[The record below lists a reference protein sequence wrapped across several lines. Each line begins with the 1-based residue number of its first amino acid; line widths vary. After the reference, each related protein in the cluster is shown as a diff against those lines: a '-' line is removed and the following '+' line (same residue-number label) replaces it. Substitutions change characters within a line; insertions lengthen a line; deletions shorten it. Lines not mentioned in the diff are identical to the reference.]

1 MSRGGGAWGVRSFV
15 GNCWHRSARGRLR
28 RTGARKSGS
37 RLWPK
42 MLAEVFASLAANTS
56 RKDFACL
63 WLYVDEDDTVTR
75 DAIAV
80 YRTRTR

>member
-1 MSRGGGAWGVRSFV
+1 MNVPRVTV
-15 GNCWHRSARGRLR
+15 LIVTRGR
-28 RTGARKSGS
+28 
-37 RLWPK
+37 PK